1 MMRCVS
7 ISMSF
12 LVLLTSLRDLV
23 TYVSFYLNQDY
34 ISQNLCV
41 NKNKPALMCHGECVL
56 TDSLIK
62 NHEKKDNKTPISQ
75 QEERTIFILPT
86 IVNILNL
93 LSSLTLKKDSIA
105 YKTDFYAFEYLEEVF
120 HPPSLLS

>member
-1 MMRCVS
+1 MNS
-7 ISMSF
+7 AK
-12 LVLLTSLRDLV
+12 LPLESLRTIV
-23 TYVSFYLNQDY
+23 
-34 ISQNLCV
+34 
-41 NKNKPALMCHGECVL
+41 
-56 TDSLIK
+56 IK